1 MKELKVKEESAL
13 AEENYELGKILKTL
27 GMSSSSVV

>member
-13 AEENYELGKILKTL
+13 AEENYELGKILKLLTCYPNQ
-27 GMSSSSVV
+27 